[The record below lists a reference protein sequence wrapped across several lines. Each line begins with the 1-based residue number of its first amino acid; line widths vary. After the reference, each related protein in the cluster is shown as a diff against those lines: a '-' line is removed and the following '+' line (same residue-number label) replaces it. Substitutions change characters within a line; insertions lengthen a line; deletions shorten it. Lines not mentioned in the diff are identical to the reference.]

1 MGKAFFKTGQD
12 IIESCF
18 LISFRYTDGTGQL
31 NFGFAADAIANND
44 HFLPLGLGSQYNGTV
59 SLLNSH
65 MKSSGMLRD
74 VNQGFWSHFGCS

>member
-12 IIESCF
+12 IESCF
-18 LISFRYTDGTGQL
+18 FISFRYTDGTGQL

-59 SLLNSH
+59 SLLSILPWCPRELLYE
-65 MKSSGMLRD
+65 KLRD
-74 VNQGFWSHFGCS
+74 A